1 MIYLDHNAT
10 TPVDP
15 RVAAVVAEQMRRN
28 FGNPSSRHGVGRAA
42 RAALEEARARVAALV
57 AAEPAQVVFTSGG
70 TEANNLALKGFV
82 RAMGVRRLCVSA
94 VEHASVRAP
103 ARFLA
108 SQGVEMLEIPV
119 DAHGRVTPTA
129 LEACLAGAGPT
140 LVSVMAVNNETGV
153 IQDIPALAEVV
164 RRHGGW
170 FHCDAVQAAGKIP
183 LDWRALGVHLLSL
196 SGHKL
201 GAPKGAGALVVDKAV
216 DLEPLFH
223 GGGQERGR
231 RPGTEAV
238 PAWVG
243 FGLAAALAVEE
254 RPARERCWREL
265 QQRLEAGLRRRFPEV
280 VIFAESAPRVANT
293 TFFALPGL
301 DGEALLLALDEA
313 GFAVGSGSACGRG
326 EPSYVLQAMGV
337 ERELAQGALRVS
349 FGVGDEGGQ
358 VNAFLDALEA
368 VVSRLRRFAG
378 VVGV

>member
-1 MIYLDHNAT
+1 LIYLDHNAT
-10 TPVDP
+10 TPVAP
-15 RVAAVVAEQMRRN
+15 QVAAGVVEQMRSN

-57 AAEPAQVVFTSGG
+57 AAEPVQVVFTSGG

-82 RAMGVRRLCVSA
+82 HAMGVRRVRFSA

-108 SQGVEMLEIPV
+108 SQGVDVAEIPV
-119 DAHGRVTPTA
+119 DPQGRVTPAA
-129 LEACLAGAGPT
+129 LAQSLAGAGPT
-140 LVSVMAVNNETGV
+140 LVSIMAVNNETGV

-164 RRHGGW
+164 RHHGGW
-170 FHCDAVQAAGKIP
+170 LHCDAVQAAGKIP
-183 LDWRALGVHLLSL
+183 LDWQALGVHLLSL

-216 DLEPLFH
+216 DLEPLCH

-231 RPGTEAV
+231 RPGTEAL

-243 FGLAAALAVEE
+243 FGLAAALAMEE
-254 RPARERCWREL
+254 QPVRERRWHEL
-265 QQRLEAGLRRRFPEV
+265 RRRLEAGLRRRFPEV
-280 VIFAESAPRVANT
+280 VIFSESAPRVANT
-293 TFFALPGL
+293 SFFALPGL

-326 EPSYVLQAMGV
+326 EPSQVLQAMGV
-337 ERELAQGALRVS
+337 ERELAQGAVRVS
-349 FGVGDEGGQ
+349 LGAESEAAEIE
-358 VNAFLDALEA
+358 AFLDALEA

-378 VVGV
+378 VVGG